1 MNPTDLVQTRA
12 LSPVPAQARREL
24 ETLLES
30 TAWPGETDAIVL
42 AVHEALINA
51 QRHAGGATSAVAAV
65 EDSHALVV
73 EVRDE
78 GPGFDVGEHA
88 SEPPAPLAERGRGL
102 WLITQIAA
110 GWEVQ
115 RHGRETCLRLSFR
128 P

>member
-1 MNPTDLVQTRA
+1 MSPTDLVQTRA

-24 ETLLES
+24 EALLES
-30 TAWPGETDAIVL
+30 TDWPGEIDGIVL
-42 AVHEALINA
+42 AVHEALINS

-65 EDSHALVV
+65 QDASALVV

-78 GPGFDVGEHA
+78 GPGFHVDEHVGRL
-88 SEPPAPLAERGRGL
+88 PDPLAERGRGL

-115 RHGRETCLRLSFR
+115 RHGRETCLRLRFR